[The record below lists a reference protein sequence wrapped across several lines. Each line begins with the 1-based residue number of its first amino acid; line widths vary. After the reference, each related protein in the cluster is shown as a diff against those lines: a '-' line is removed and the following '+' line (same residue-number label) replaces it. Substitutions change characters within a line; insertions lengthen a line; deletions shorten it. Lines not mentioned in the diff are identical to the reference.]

1 MQAREG
7 FRGSDAMASQIRD
20 EILTGGLNAGT
31 PRAAR
36 ALRAALIALAATSL
50 ALGLAGCGRK
60 GPLDLPPSADASAQ
74 TPAAAPHALP
84 SVIGG
89 STSDPTRPEPVVPKR
104 RLPIDTLLE

>member
-1 MQAREG
+1 
-7 FRGSDAMASQIRD
+7 MASQIRD

-31 PRAAR
+31 AR
-36 ALRAALIALAATSL
+36 ALRAALIALAAMSL

-74 TPAAAPHALP
+74 APAEQQTVLP

>member
-1 MQAREG
+1 M
-7 FRGSDAMASQIRD
+7 
-20 EILTGGLNAGT
+20 
-31 PRAAR
+31 PRASR
-36 ALRAALIALAATSL
+36 AMRLVVIGLAATSL

-74 TPAAAPHALP
+74 APAEQQAVLP